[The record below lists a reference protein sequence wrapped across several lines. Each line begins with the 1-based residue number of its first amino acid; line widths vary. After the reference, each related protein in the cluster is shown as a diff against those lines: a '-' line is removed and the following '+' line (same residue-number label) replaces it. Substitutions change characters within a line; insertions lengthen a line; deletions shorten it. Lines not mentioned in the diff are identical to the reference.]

1 MGLCS
6 YRTRGNVQTHISSS
20 LALPLWVAA
29 FGNQV
34 GWEQGAARSQTAPQG
49 FISHE
54 DGYQSVQMSS
64 TFSTAVLTHLNKT
77 P

>member
-1 MGLCS
+1 M
-6 YRTRGNVQTHISSS
+6 HISSS

-34 GWEQGAARSQTAPQG
+34 GWELGAAKSQTAPQG
-49 FISHE
+49 LISYE

-64 TFSTAVLTHLNKT
+64 TFSTAVLTHLS
-77 P
+77 